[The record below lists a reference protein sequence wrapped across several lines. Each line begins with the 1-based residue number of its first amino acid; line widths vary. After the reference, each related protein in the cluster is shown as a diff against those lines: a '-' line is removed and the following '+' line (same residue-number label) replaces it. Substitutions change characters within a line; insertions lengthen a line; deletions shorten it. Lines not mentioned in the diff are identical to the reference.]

1 MLPLILFIS
10 SAQAEGGVSYLG
22 LCSSTW
28 NCKDVLATWQDQ
40 PKIVTGWIENSFGE
54 SCACANK
61 ILADPRPKV
70 IRVHLTNSPCMRNK
84 RCGKHEVLAKETAKT
99 ASAKILR
106 RDPVLMRKF
115 RKVLTRFKQQ
125 IKPAVNLTCYV
136 SPCLECDLY
145 APARKVLFGLVSRRL
160 PSCVPVDNSYK
171 QRCLPNTVCEK
182 HGADPKLSQPCIADL
197 DGEDGKGVDLAAYK
211 ANTKDCL
218 VRYYWT
224 GWMNCI
230 ASGAF
235 VDPLKRNCNYPR
247 KLMRKVGRI
256 VWDFL
261 SDH

>member
-28 NCKDVLATWQDQ
+28 NCKDVLATWQNQ
-40 PKIVTGWIENSFGE
+40 PKIVTGWIENTFGATCN
-54 SCACANK
+54 CADK

-84 RCGKHEVLAKETAKT
+84 RCGRHEVLAGETAKI

-106 RDPVLMRKF
+106 RDPKLMRKF
-115 RKVLTRFKQQ
+115 RKVLKRFKQR
-125 IKPAVNLTCYV
+125 IKPAINLTCYV

-145 APARKVLFGLVSRRL
+145 APSRKVLLSLVSRRL
-160 PSCVPVDNSYK
+160 PSCIFVDNPYK
-171 QRCLPNTVCEK
+171 QRCLSGNVCEK

-197 DGEDGKGVDLAAYK
+197 DGEDGRGVDLAAYK

-218 VRYYWT
+218 VRYYWA

-230 ASGAF
+230 APGAF
-235 VDPLKRNCNYPR
+235 VEPTERNCNHPR
-247 KLMRKVGRI
+247 KLMRKVGRT
-256 VWDFL
+256 VWDYL
-261 SDH
+261 SDR